1 MFLKIGQPYTATL
14 LVKDINGN
22 RVLNDTPVI
31 VLQDTQRNL
40 YFNGMMWQTIRTELV
55 MPHIDNGV
63 YSRQFMFSE
72 SGVYKATISST
83 IYSIIKTETIEIYDT
98 NLMRYS
104 WMINNSFLIKY
115 VGQTANETVQVKI
128 SRDVDAMYWNGTD
141 WIDTETLLSMSLLS
155 DTLYS
160 YSFVPTIESEYSITV
175 TSGDNEIFYIVT
187 ASTSSDNIAPVYIDS
202 KTFRAPDGTTSTLL
216 DENGLALYD
225 VQISVFN
232 MSTKEIVGKAMSN
245 STGDW
250 NILIKPGTYYFM
262 FEKDGYMSISME
274 RTVM

>member
-1 MFLKIGQPYTATL
+1 
-14 LVKDINGN
+14 
-22 RVLNDTPVI
+22 
-31 VLQDTQRNL
+31 
-40 YFNGMMWQTIRTELV
+40 
-55 MPHIDNGV
+55 
-63 YSRQFMFSE
+63 
-72 SGVYKATISST
+72 
-83 IYSIIKTETIEIYDT
+83 
-98 NLMRYS
+98 
-104 WMINNSFLIKY
+104 MINNSFLIKY